1 MIRIRSVVL
10 FIATLIFVP
19 INVTAQT
26 NGDFDLQESMDLIV
40 FEFLLE
46 TLESLEDSQQTNVR
60 AERIVIQERQI
71 NDSLRTEIE
80 VLKQSESNL
89 FNHVGDFSV
98 FILLGVVVLGLFYYI
113 TNRIKL

>member
-1 MIRIRSVVL
+1 MIRSVVI
-10 FIATLIFVP
+10 FIAALIFVP
-19 INVTAQT
+19 INVTAQD
-26 NGDFDLQESMDLIV
+26 GEDVI
-40 FEFLLE
+40 FELLLE
-46 TLESLEDSQQTNVR
+46 AWDSLEISQQTIVR
-60 AERIVIQERQI
+60 AERIVRQERQI

>member
-1 MIRIRSVVL
+1 MIRSVVI
-10 FIATLIFVP
+10 FIAALIFVP
-19 INVTAQT
+19 INVTAQD
-26 NGDFDLQESMDLIV
+26 GEDVI
-40 FEFLLE
+40 FELLLE
-46 TLESLEDSQQTNVR
+46 AWDSLEISQQTIVR

>member
-1 MIRIRSVVL
+1 MIRSIVI
-10 FIATLIFVP
+10 FIAMLIFVP
-19 INVTAQT
+19 INVTAQD
-26 NGDFDLQESMDLIV
+26 GEDVI
-40 FEFLLE
+40 FELLLE
-46 TLESLEDSQQTNVR
+46 AWDSLEISQQTIVR
-60 AERIVIQERQI
+60 AERIVRQERQI